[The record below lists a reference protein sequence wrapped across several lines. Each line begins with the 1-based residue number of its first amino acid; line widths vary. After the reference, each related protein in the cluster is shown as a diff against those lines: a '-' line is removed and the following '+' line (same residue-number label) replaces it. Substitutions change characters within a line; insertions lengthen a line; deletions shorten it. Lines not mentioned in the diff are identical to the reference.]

1 MERATGTRERGKLMY
16 LATLDTPN
24 FEFIVLGD
32 SKENALEL
40 MQKAWNKHQEQT
52 NASWD
57 WNFIESS
64 VFVTFIRQGDILRDK
79 ELMHTYDIP
88 SPHWHN

>member
-1 MERATGTRERGKLMY
+1 MY

-40 MQKAWNKHQEQT
+40 MQKAWDKHREQT
-52 NASWD
+52 NADWD
-57 WNFIESS
+57 WQYVESG
-64 VFVTFIRQGDILRDK
+64 VFVTFIRQGDIIRNG